1 MKMNRFGLVIL
12 FVFSIIAFLIL
23 MFWPEYD
30 TKKCYSTDNYSG
42 YMVESKFKNGNGN
55 FIIVSNEKKGIL
67 DTIKAGDETYNRIN
81 VGSTIK

>member
-1 MKMNRFGLVIL
+1 MKREGLFLAIL
-12 FVFSIIAFLIL
+12 FISSFITFLLL

-30 TKKCYSTDNYSG
+30 TKKYYSTDNYSG

-55 FIIVSNEKKGIL
+55 FIVVSDQKKGIL
-67 DTIKAGDETYNRIN
+67 DTIKAGSETYDKIN